1 MIEIKPVNTIRS
13 FIAKKNQAFSTPD
26 FFTS

>member
-1 MIEIKPVNTIRS
+1 MIEIKPVNRIRG
-13 FIAKKNQAFSTPD
+13 FIAKKNQAFWTPD

>member
-1 MIEIKPVNTIRS
+1 MIEIRPVNRIRG
-13 FIAKKNQAFSTPD
+13 FIAKKNQAFWTPD